1 MTILDCCISLKPNI
15 FFLVVLGVVDMCH
28 NLLNIDW
35 TTMEIYVMS
44 LVEITNLSGM
54 VFGFG
59 NLWSILL
66 VLG

>member
-1 MTILDCCISLKPNI
+1 
-15 FFLVVLGVVDMCH
+15 
-28 NLLNIDW
+28 
-35 TTMEIYVMS
+35 MEIYVMS
-44 LVEITNLSGM
+44 LVEITNLSGK